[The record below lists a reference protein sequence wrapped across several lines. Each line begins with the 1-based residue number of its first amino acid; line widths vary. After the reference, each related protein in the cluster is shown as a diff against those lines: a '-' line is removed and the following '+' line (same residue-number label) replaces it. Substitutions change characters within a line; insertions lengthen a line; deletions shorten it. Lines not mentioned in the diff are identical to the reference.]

1 MVSFITNE
9 DSNIKITLNDLNNY
23 CLSGNYVSSPV
34 DAFIIEGI
42 SIDTYTLKLGL
53 TEELAEAFDLSY
65 NEIDASNNAYWTPS
79 INYIGSTYTF
89 SVHTLSNPLN
99 KILIPI
105 DVISIYGE
113 VTKNLYNQMIVYGKL
128 NNVTNA
134 LSWKFSNN
142 SQSKAGIYGTITIL
156 DNSGN
161 WKYELNNNSF
171 IVQSIADGDQYSEL
185 FKVTNNDGLNA
196 NTSQQIT
203 IIVKGEKIS
212 LSVPIITYHIIN
224 DNQIT
229 IFFRFNQD
237 IGLPFIE
244 YEYSINNN
252 KWIIF
257 IPNIIDIKNKSVTIY
272 GLQKRIQYSI
282 RLRTRSQNI
291 SSSDSIVLSFIPSL
305 HINTYNTNNTNTNST
320 NIEHINSFG
329 LRMLTTTNKFSSNN
343 HLSCQQVTY
352 YQIEQPRID
361 PFTILYGSPSIIFE
375 NDYYYITFIDN
386 GMIDFIL
393 PISADVND
401 FHVLVVGGGGG
412 GGDCTPS
419 PDFNSGGGGG
429 AGGAVKLQN
438 MSVSRAI
445 YNITIGQGGQAVTP
459 TQPFSTNGSNSIFS
473 TVVAS
478 GGLKGSDATNIGGQG
493 GIGNNGGGSGGNGG
507 TKSSSVQATNGS
519 NGTSTVINLITT
531 YYGGGGG
538 GGSYRFQPSS
548 SVGGLGGGG
557 GGGFNFRDGLPNT
570 GGGGAG
576 RNGDGFGNNNG
587 GQGGSGIVIIYFK
600 YIPTF
605 KTIYTSPVNKCVQ
618 DINKKVANS
627 SGDVDQTLTQSQRA
641 VNAINYSTG
650 GRTIFGIYGTNS
662 NRLNFLGR
670 TEGQPGGIMGPLRN
684 KF

>member
-23 CLSGNYVSSPV
+23 CISGNYISSPV
-34 DAFIIEGI
+34 DVYIIDGV
-42 SIDTYTLKLGL
+42 STDTYTLKLGL

-65 NEIDASNNAYWTPS
+65 NEIDASNNAYWIPS
-79 INYIGSTYTF
+79 INYCGSTYTF
-89 SVHTLSNPLN
+89 SVYTLSNPLN

-113 VTKNLYNQMIVYGKL
+113 VTKNVYDVVYGKL
-128 NNVTNA
+128 NDINNG

-142 SQSKAGIYGTITIL
+142 SQSKDGIYGTITIL
-156 DNSGN
+156 DDSGN
-161 WKYELNNNSF
+161 WRYDLSNNSLTVQLLKNGDRVTDTF
-171 IVQSIADGDQYSEL
+171 IATIG
-185 FKVTNNDGLNA
+185 DGLSA
-196 NTSQQIT
+196 TTSQQIT

-229 IFFRFNQD
+229 IFFRFIQD
-237 IGLPFIE
+237 SGIPFIE

-257 IPNIIDIKNKSVTIY
+257 IPNIIDINNKSVTIY
-272 GLQKRIQYSI
+272 GLQKRIPYSI
-282 RLRTRSQNI
+282 RLRTISPNI
-291 SSSDSIVLSFIPSL
+291 NSSDSNILSFIPSS
-305 HINTYNTNNTNTNST
+305 HINTTY
-320 NIEHINSFG
+320 IEPINSFG
-329 LRMLTTTNKFSSNN
+329 LRMLTTTNKFSSKN
-343 HLSCQQVTY
+343 HLSCQQVTS
-352 YQIEQPRID
+352 YQVEQPF
-361 PFTILYGSPSIIFE
+361 PFTVLYGNPSIIFE

-386 GMIDFIL
+386 GLIDFLL

-419 PDFNSGGGGG
+419 PNFNSGGGGG

-445 YNITIGQGGQAVTP
+445 YNITVGQGGQAVTP
-459 TQPFSTNGSNSIFS
+459 TQSFSTNGSNSIFS

-478 GGLKGSDATNIGGQG
+478 GGLKGSDASNVVGGQG

-548 SVGGLGGGG
+548 SVGGFGGGG

-576 RNGDGFGNNNG
+576 RNGDGVGNNNG

-600 YIPTF
+600 YIPTI
-605 KTIYTSPVNKCVQ
+605 IYTIPVNKCVQ

-627 SGDVDQTLTQSQRA
+627 SGDGDQTLTQYQRA
-641 VNAINYSTG
+641 VNAIKYSTG
-650 GRTIFGIYGTNS
+650 GRTIFGTNS
-662 NRLNFLGR
+662 NRINFMGR
-670 TEGQPGGIMGPLRN
+670 TEGQPGGIIGPLRN